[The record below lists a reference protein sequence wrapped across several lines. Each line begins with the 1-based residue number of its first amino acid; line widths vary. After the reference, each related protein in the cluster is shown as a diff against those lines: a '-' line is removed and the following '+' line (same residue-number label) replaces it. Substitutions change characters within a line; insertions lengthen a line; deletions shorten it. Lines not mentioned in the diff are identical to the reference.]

1 MKNAAHG
8 AWGRLENVLP
18 QELVDVCTHAV
29 CGESRKGQ
37 RNLATPT
44 SAQKVASDSGNYQR
58 GNRVLTDQMFP
69 VQLAGH
75 ELTDEIVGR
84 QTLALQILHLLD
96 SDLCQEPVASLSR
109 ADPA

>member
-1 MKNAAHG
+1 MKNVAHG

-37 RNLATPT
+37 CNLSTPT
-44 SAQKVASDSGNYQR
+44 SAQEIAAQSDNDQGR
-58 GNRVLTDQMFP
+58 NRVLTDQMFP
-69 VQLAGH
+69 VQFPGH
-75 ELTDEIVGR
+75 QLTDEIVGR
-84 QTLALQILHLLD
+84 QTLASQILHLLHSALRRD
-96 SDLCQEPVASLSR
+96 PVASFSR